1 MKVGD
6 LVKNITKENIMKRGD
21 LVYERYGDRYGVIL
35 FVDDENPDCFGIMF
49 VGACDWCF
57 GYSEDLE
64 AVCK

>member
-1 MKVGD
+1 MFFAIKKYV
-6 LVKNITKENIMKRGD
+6 I
-21 LVYERYGDRYGVIL
+21 YYGECLIPIDQNYGVIL

-49 VGACDWCF
+49 VGARDWCF